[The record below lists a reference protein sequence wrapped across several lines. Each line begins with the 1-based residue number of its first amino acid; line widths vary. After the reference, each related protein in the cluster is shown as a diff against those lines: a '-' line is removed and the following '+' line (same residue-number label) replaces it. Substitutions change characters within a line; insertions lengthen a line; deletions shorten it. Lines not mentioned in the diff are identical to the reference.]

1 MMLANL
7 IIAPDTLPANTLPAP
22 VLKVCDG
29 DGFHTKVTP
38 LPGMELK
45 AIMRFA
51 YIDAPEMS
59 QKGGPEAK
67 QFLQALIGNKTV
79 EIAMLHKPENGKC
92 VDHYGRIVGVPYLRE
107 DKMAEPVPKLNL
119 LRKVFGKRRIL
130 VRNIELE
137 MVLNG
142 WAWVLE
148 QYGPDYRYL
157 DAQNDARKYRRGIWA
172 YDSNLSPWAFKKQER
187 MGRKPDQR
195 FQDEGY
201 AAVARVAGSQC
212 PRTRC
217 GGKLTQ
223 RHGKNGKFLGCSNFP
238 NCKVTFNQ

>member
-1 MMLANL
+1 MLANL
-7 IIAPDTLPANTLPAP
+7 LIVPDTLPANTLPAP

-45 AIMRFA
+45 AVLRFA
-51 YIDAPEMS
+51 YIDAPELS

-67 QFLQALIGNKTV
+67 NFLQALIGGKTL

-92 VDHYGRIVGVPYLRE
+92 VDRYGRIVGVPYLRE
-107 DKMAEPVPKLNL
+107 AQTAELAPKPNL
-119 LRKVFGKRRIL
+119 LRKVFGRRQIM

-157 DAQNDARKYRRGIWA
+157 DAQNDARKRRRGIWK

-187 MGRKPDQR
+187 CGYKPAARYLDQADN
-195 FQDEGY
+195 QS
-201 AAVARVAGSQC
+201 AKIAGSNC

-223 RHGKNGKFLGCSNFP
+223 RQGRNGRFLGCSNFP